1 MCRRPRPLPAPR
13 LLPDRPRAR
22 RGRARPI
29 ARAAPP
35 TPLRP
40 PLVPPTARRRRAAQ
54 NHHGSRLSISTAK
67 HPSQGSWAGGKDKGG
82 GGGYG
87 GKGGG
92 Y

>member
-1 MCRRPRPLPAPR
+1 
-13 LLPDRPRAR
+13 
-22 RGRARPI
+22 
-29 ARAAPP
+29 
-35 TPLRP
+35 
-40 PLVPPTARRRRAAQ
+40 VPPTARRRRAAQ
-54 NHHGSRLSISTAK
+54 NHHGSRLSISIAK